1 MKGYKINVKIS
12 DILFIIAMIFV
23 LGIPG
28 PSRIKAIAIIAFWGY
43 MMLVKLIN
51 NRSIKNN
58 LHIIGSF
65 LFLGYAYL
73 SRKWAL
79 YPTAVFEQLTNVLWT
94 VLLATAVSTYVIYN
108 GYNVKDI
115 VKRLMPVALI
125 FVVNVFLN
133 GSFSVDRLSIGINEN
148 AFGRLSSGVFCLFF
162 YQCKQEKWRNVF
174 VDVITALF
182 LLFTF
187 LSGSRTSVLMVVI
200 YIAAFLVFEQPSK
213 NAAKS
218 IEKLLSVVVL
228 CFMAYFC
235 IMNIDFLYASIGNR
249 IESLL
254 ELLTGV
260 SAGDNSTISR
270 MNMMTLA
277 KELFL
282 EHPWIGVGMNNFKY
296 VTYYNTYAHSNYY
309 ELAACLGVVGLILYY
324 LPPVYYLNKTISG
337 WKSRGKEMIVPLA
350 IIGAFLFGD
359 IGSVSYF
366 DAISS
371 VWLGVAVGMANR
383 KLKYET

>member
-28 PSRIKAIAIIAFWGY
+28 PSHIKAIAIIAFWGY
-43 MMLVKLIN
+43 MMLVKIIN

-94 VLLATAVSTYVIYN
+94 VLLATAVSTYVIFN

-148 AFGRLSSGVFCLFF
+148 AFGRLSSGMFCLFF

-174 VDVITALF
+174 VDVIMALF

-187 LSGSRTSVLMVVI
+187 LSGSRTSVLLAVI
-200 YIAAFLVFEQPSK
+200 YIMAFLVFEQPSK
-213 NAAKS
+213 NAVKS

-282 EHPWIGVGMNNFKY
+282 EHPWIGAGMNNFKY
-296 VTYYNTYAHSNYY
+296 ITYYNTYAHSNYY

-324 LPPVYYLNKTISG
+324 FPPVYYLNKAISG
-337 WKSRGKEMIVPLA
+337 WKLRRKEMIVPLA

-371 VWLGVAVGMANR
+371 VWLGVAVGMASR
-383 KLKYET
+383 KLNYET